1 MPANR
6 ILTIFFLF
14 LFCTV
19 HGWGASLN
27 KTAEWPFSA
36 PALYLESGVN
46 AVTGGGPLLI
56 WGVGDTVS
64 VIDKSSFTPLSTFRV
79 TTSTMIQDILYD
91 STTSTLYIAAGYD
104 PKASGGGLQIFSL
117 ADPSNPVMISA
128 LHKSEEYPGSPTAT
142 TPVTDID
149 ARGLGLYNNTL
160 FLADNNYGLR
170 VIDVTDPGNPS
181 EIPLTNPGADYQT
194 GYAQPNINGEY
205 TVTGGFVGI
214 SVYPA
219 NDKVYAFVRDYYHG
233 VAVFDVTNPGIIDEP
248 VVKNTLSAFLFGSLS
263 LLSDIFVTETG
274 GQLTAFVDGGNSDG
288 SEFVLSRLDVSFDST
303 LTITNYGYCVLP
315 GVSRGIHVSGS
326 YAFVADGDSGLQ
338 IIDISAVPS
347 NSTEVLTYPIVGSY
361 TTHSGFSYCAFLENT
376 TLYLASGETGLN
388 KLDVS
393 DVTSPTF
400 VERLESPL
408 SADDI
413 CVSGDVTYMLDR
425 KKGLRIFDTT
435 LPGYPV
441 LRGFLAHPGPAS
453 DLCVSGNYACISNST
468 GTINIADISD
478 PDAPFFTGSSISS
491 PSPEAMSISG
501 NYLYI
506 ADAVSGLHT
515 INITDPL
522 NPVDLGSTVTKGT
535 ACSVVVDSNRAYVSE
550 GASGLEI
557 FDVASPE
564 APVSLISVELS
575 DARAAAICRTENSIY
590 VIVANGASGLA
601 IQDITDL
608 ATPLPAPVFF
618 DQMDNTTTLS
628 PFVAVSVAVL
638 GSNAFVSM
646 GSDGLLALDIT
657 TPSNPSIISHCL
669 SSSTS
674 SDVAAKSVYDSTSD
688 DYTTYV
694 TVADGFTGFKIL
706 TVNNTESIDTTPLV
720 PGLDSGCFIETSC
733 DENKEGWLTVI
744 VSFINHMFR
753 RNPLGMSST
762 GEKR

>member
-1 MPANR
+1 L
-6 ILTIFFLF
+6 I
-14 LFCTV
+14 
-19 HGWGASLN
+19 

-46 AVTGGGPLLI
+46 AVTGGGTLLV
-56 WGVGDTVS
+56 WAVGDTVS
-64 VIDKSSFTPLSTFRV
+64 VIGKGDFTLLSTFRV
-79 TTSTMIQDILYD
+79 TTSTVIQDILYD
-91 STTSTLYIAAGYD
+91 STTSTLYLAAGYD
-104 PKASGGGLQIFSL
+104 SKASGGGLQIFSL

-128 LHKSEEYPGSPTAT
+128 LYKSTKFPGSPAAT
-142 TPVTDID
+142 TPVADID
-149 ARGLGLYNNTL
+149 ARGLGLYNATL

-181 EIPLTNPGADYQT
+181 EIPLTTPGADYQT

-205 TVTGGFVGI
+205 TVTGGYVGV

-263 LLSDIFVTETG
+263 LLSDIFITETNG
-274 GQLTAFVDGGNSDG
+274 RLTAYVDGGNTDDT
-288 SEFVLSRLDVSFDST
+288 EFILSRLDVSFEGG
-303 LTITNYGYCVLP
+303 LPIANYGYCVLP
-315 GVSRGIHVSGS
+315 DSARGIHIAGS
-326 YAFVADGDSGLQ
+326 YAFVADGDKGLQ
-338 IIDISAVPS
+338 IVDIAAVPS
-347 NSTEVLTYPIVGSY
+347 DTAEVLTYPIVGSY
-361 TTHSGFSYCAFLENT
+361 TTQAGFSYSVFLDGAA
-376 TLYLASGETGLN
+376 LYLASGESGLN

-393 DVTSPTF
+393 DVTAPTF
-400 VERLESPL
+400 VARLESPL

-413 CVSGDVTYMLDR
+413 CISGDYTYMLDR

-441 LRGFLAHPGPAS
+441 LRGFLAHPGPAT
-453 DLCVSGNYACISNST
+453 DLCVSGNYAYISNST
-468 GTINIADISD
+468 GSINIVDISD
-478 PDAPFFTGSSISS
+478 PDAPFFTASSVSS
-491 PSPEAMSISG
+491 PSPKAMSISG

-506 ADAVSGLHT
+506 ADSLSGMRT
-515 INITDPL
+515 VNITDPL
-522 NPVDLGSTVTKGT
+522 NPVDLGSAATKGT
-535 ACSVVVDSNRAYVSE
+535 ACSVVVDSDRAYVSK

-557 FDVASPE
+557 FDVSNPE
-564 APVSLISVELS
+564 APVSLVNVNLS
-575 DARAAAICRTENSIY
+575 DARAAAIYTTENSIF
-590 VIVANGASGLA
+590 VFVANGASGLA
-601 IQDITDL
+601 IQDVTDL
-608 ATPLPAPVFF
+608 TTPLPDPVFF
-618 DQMDNTTTLS
+618 NQMDNTTTPS

-638 GSNAFVSM
+638 GSNAFVSL
-646 GSDGLLALDIT
+646 GSDGLLALDIS

-669 SSSTS
+669 SSSTP
-674 SDVAAKSVYDSTSD
+674 SDVAAKSVYDSISD

-720 PGLDSGCFIETSC
+720 PDLDSGCFIETSC
-733 DENKEGWLTVI
+733 DEREEGWLTVI